1 MSQAAVAYVE
11 GIAEG
16 GWRITD
22 SRVSLDSIV
31 HAYWEGKSPEAIADD
46 FPSLSAE
53 QVYGAITFYLRHR
66 REIDQYLA
74 AQQATWEQFHQ
85 ESEVQH
91 GSLLNRI
98 RATAKPI
105 EAHPNK
111 PSRN

>member
-11 GIAEG
+11 KTAEG

-53 QVYGAITFYLRHR
+53 QVYGAIAFYLRHR
-66 REIDQYLA
+66 GEIDRYLA
-74 AQQATWEQFHQ
+74 AQQATWEQFRQ
-85 ESEVQH
+85 ASEAQH
-91 GSLLNRI
+91 GLLLNRI
-98 RATAKPI
+98 RAARKPG
-105 EAHPNK
+105 EE
-111 PSRN
+111 